1 VNPST
6 KLVTLTVRGIDA
18 GLKQVFAACA
28 PDPMSPACQSAVTA
42 SLFSLGS
49 LGPVLAGTYAK
60 IAQALPDAKIVVLSY
75 PLQFEP
81 GLSAF
86 GDQIN
91 SGPVAL
97 NAVIQAAVAGVNNP
111 RVVLVDAT
119 QEFAGHGIGS
129 PVPYIAFDPADLAA
143 LANFHPNALGSSL
156 GYYRALLYDGV
167 LRRS

>member
-6 KLVTLTVRGIDA
+6 KLVTLTVGGIDA

-28 PDPMSPACQSAVTA
+28 PDPMSPACQSTVTA
-42 SLFSLGS
+42 NLVS

-143 LANFHPNALGSSL
+143 LANFHPNALGNSL
-156 GYYRALLYDGV
+156 GYYWALLYDGV